1 MGIRARLAVLF
12 KTGRYEPSYVDL
24 MTLKLGFI
32 GIVTSDMT
40 ASLAFYR
47 ALGVAVPE
55 GMDDAPH
62 VDASL
67 DDGVTLAWDTIET
80 VRGFDPSYE
89 PATGGHRIALAFDKG
104 TASEV
109 DASFAALVEAGHTA
123 HVEPWD
129 AHWGQRY
136 ATLLDPDG
144 NSVDLY
150 AELSAN

>member
-1 MGIRARLAVLF
+1 
-12 KTGRYEPSYVDL
+12 

-32 GIVTSDMT
+32 GIVTNDMA

-47 ALGVAVPE
+47 ALGVSIE
-55 GMDDAPH
+55 TDQDDAPH
-62 VDASL
+62 VDAEL
-67 DDGVTLAWDTIET
+67 DEGVKIAWDTVET
-80 VRGFDPSYE
+80 IRGFDPAFA

-104 TASEV
+104 TPAAV
-109 DASFAALVEAGHTA
+109 DAAFATLINAGYTG

-150 AELSAN
+150 AELAAN

>member
-1 MGIRARLAVLF
+1 
-12 KTGRYEPSYVDL
+12 
-24 MTLKLGFI
+24 MTLRLGFI
-32 GIVTSDMT
+32 GIVTHDMA

-47 ALGVAVPE
+47 ALGVDIVA
-55 GMDDAPH
+55 GQDDAPH
-62 VDASL
+62 VDAKL
-67 DDGVTLAWDTIET
+67 DDGVVLAWDTIET
-80 VRGFDPSYE
+80 IRGFDPGFV

-104 TASEV
+104 SAAGV
-109 DASFAALVEAGHTA
+109 DAAFAALVSAGHTA

-144 NSVDLY
+144 NSVDLF